1 MKYAFLLISSLVL
14 LSCNYERSS
23 MPAAPSVPP
32 VNYTITGTVRGSDG
46 RPIEGAD
53 VSMVVTT
60 KGSPVWKTDAAGRYQ
75 IRLTPSVYTFT
86 ISKPGFQTLRVTV
99 HLERDTTEDFLL
111 VSATGP

>member
-1 MKYAFLLISSLVL
+1 MKYAFLLVSSLAL

-23 MPAAPSVPP
+23 LPAAPSAPP
-32 VNYTITGTVRGSDG
+32 INYTITGTVRDSGG

-53 VSMVVTT
+53 VGMVVTT
-60 KGSPVWKTDAAGRYQ
+60 RGGPVWKTDAAGRYQ

-99 HLERDTTEDFLL
+99 HLESDATEDFVL
-111 VSATGP
+111 VSAAGP